1 MGLSYYGFALFIF
14 GLLCAFAFLCKN
26 LFMCN
31 KGQIQRI
38 DKKERKLLTLYRAME
53 DMLNE
58 FNQTASA
65 ATTEMKRYIAEMHTS
80 KPDMLQAPVQPMIK
94 SAATPPLPAS
104 HTTIRHVALAGI
116 LHNASAAAA
125 EAQRQPRS

>member
-31 KGQIQRI
+31 KGHILSI

-58 FNQTASA
+58 FNQTALV

-80 KPDMLQAPVQPMIK
+80 TADILQMPTPLGVKP
-94 SAATPPLPAS
+94 AATPPLPAS
-104 HTTIRHVALAGI
+104 HTAIRHVALAGV
-116 LHNASAAAA
+116 LHNAAAATA
-125 EAQRQPRS
+125 EAQMQPRP